1 MAVECRANGNSD
13 AHRNSRKGSGLPCSA
28 VGNGSRGGRKSSSSN
43 KGTLV
48 PVRKYKLYNKH
59 KAIIAAADA
68 VLVAHVR
75 EAVIAMFMVCMR

>member
-1 MAVECRANGNSD
+1 MSAAQMATVMLIGIVVRVA
-13 AHRNSRKGSGLPCSA
+13 AFLAAPW
-28 VGNGSRGGRKSSSSN
+28 VNGSRGGRKSSSSN

-75 EAVIAMFMVCMR
+75 EAIIAMFMVCMR